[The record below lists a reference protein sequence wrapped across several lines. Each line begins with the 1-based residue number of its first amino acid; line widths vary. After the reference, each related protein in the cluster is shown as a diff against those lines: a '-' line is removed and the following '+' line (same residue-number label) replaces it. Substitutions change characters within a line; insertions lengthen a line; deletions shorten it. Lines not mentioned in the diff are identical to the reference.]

1 MQYRY
6 FSSTDKNKDTVG
18 IVKSDTLE
26 DAYLMASQIKK
37 LPLDQFKK
45 LFTVEIITRM
55 FHS

>member
-6 FSSTDKNKDTVG
+6 FNIKDTNKDTVG
-18 IVKSDTLE
+18 IVNSNTLE

-37 LPLDQFKK
+37 LPLDDFKK
-45 LFTVEIITRM
+45 LFKVEKMTRM

>member
-18 IVKSDTLE
+18 VVNSDTLE
-26 DAYLMASQIKK
+26 DAYLMASKIKN
-37 LPLDQFKK
+37 LPLDAFKK
-45 LFTVEIITRM
+45 LFTVEKMTRM

>member
-6 FSSTDKNKDTVG
+6 FSAGDKNKDTVG

-26 DAYLMASQIKK
+26 DAYLMASKIKK

>member
-6 FSSTDKNKDTVG
+6 FSVTDKNKDTVG
-18 IVKSDTLE
+18 IVNSNTLE

-37 LPLDQFKK
+37 LPLDVFKK
-45 LFTVEIITRM
+45 LFKVEKVTRM